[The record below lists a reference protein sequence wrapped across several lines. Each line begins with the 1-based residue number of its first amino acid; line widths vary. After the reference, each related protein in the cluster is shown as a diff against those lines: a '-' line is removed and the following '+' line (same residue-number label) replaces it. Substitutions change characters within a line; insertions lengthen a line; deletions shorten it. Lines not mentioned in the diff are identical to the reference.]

1 MSVRPKK
8 YLGQHFLTDLNIA
21 QNIADTL
28 SGEGYTHV
36 LEVGPGMGVLTQY
49 LLEKPFTTH
58 VVEIDTESVAY
69 LKSHFS
75 QLEDR
80 ILEGDF
86 LKMVLADHFDAQ
98 VAVIGNFPYNISS
111 QILFRVIEHG
121 NTKRSRRSS
130 S

>member
-1 MSVRPKK
+1 M
-8 YLGQHFLTDLNIA
+8 
-21 QNIADTL
+21 
-28 SGEGYTHV
+28 
-36 LEVGPGMGVLTQY
+36 
-49 LLEKPFTTH
+49 
-58 VVEIDTESVAY
+58 VEIDTESVAY

-111 QILFRVIEHG
+111 QILFRVIEQ
-121 NTKRSRRSS
+121 RRLVPEFAGMFQKEGRLCVAL
-130 S
+130 